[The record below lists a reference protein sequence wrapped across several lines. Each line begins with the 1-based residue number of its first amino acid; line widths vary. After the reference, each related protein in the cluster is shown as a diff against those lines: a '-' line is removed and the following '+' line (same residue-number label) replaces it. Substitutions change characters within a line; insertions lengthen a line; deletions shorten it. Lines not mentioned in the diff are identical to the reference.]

1 MADNSQPLKI
11 EVGGIYRIKRTKV
24 EVVCEWIEEETTNP
38 RYAGRWAEFSYLKPT
53 MQYEA
58 VPIYIIESR
67 WYDHLEPHEI
77 LAQA

>member
-24 EVVCEWIEEETTNP
+24 EVVCEWIEDQVQLTQSG
-38 RYAGRWAEFSYLKPT
+38 YRWVEFSYIKQN

-58 VPIYIIESR
+58 VPFYLMECR
-67 WYDHLEPHEI
+67 CDEHLEPHEI